1 MTLMTAFTLPVQDA
15 QHYFRR
21 LLKAMSEPGVIVSLN
36 NTPEGWQPLNSATT
50 SVLLTLSD
58 QDTPVW
64 LAPELCSETACQN
77 LRFHTGAV
85 LATEPSQATFTVVND
100 QVRAKQLNDFAQG
113 EDVSPEASATVIV
126 EVKSLSGGHM
136 LRLTGPGI
144 LEERMIAP
152 QISDV
157 VLNALTE
164 RLHAFPLGCDF
175 IFTCGERLLAIP
187 RTTHVEV
194 FDVRSR

>member
-1 MTLMTAFTLPVQDA
+1 MTLMTAFTLPVHDA
-15 QHYFRR
+15 QNHFRR
-21 LLKAMSEPGVIVSLN
+21 LLKAMSEPGVIVNLN
-36 NTPEGWQPLNSATT
+36 NTPEGWLPLNSATT

-64 LAPELCSETACQN
+64 FTPELSSETAQQN
-77 LRFHTGAV
+77 LRFHTGAPLAV
-85 LATEPSQATFTVVND
+85 KASLATFAVVNE
-100 QVRAKQLNDFAQG
+100 QVTAKQLADFAQG
-113 EDVSPEASATVIV
+113 EDVSPETSATVIV
-126 EVKSLSGGHM
+126 QVKSLSGGHM

-164 RLHAFPLGCDF
+164 RSHSFPLGCDF

-187 RTTHVEV
+187 RTTLVEV